1 MFVLK
6 MRKGCIVPF
15 PQKLS
20 EGYIYRNPV
29 FIANVDVDKLE
40 TLLEHFI
47 TIHDEPLF
55 FILELPCQHND
66 ETEIVPGE
74 VKTFHKDVYY
84 IDGCSQEEAR
94 NILHRTAEILINDGL
109 CNFGFGCH
117 LSRDEI
123 MAEKYNVLT
132 VWANN
137 KDTYAGFFEKCKI
150 QPVDRLVTAWETFT
164 QEAPGESIRV
174 DTDGKSIYDIP
185 LMLQDFG
192 IYLAERREG

>member
-1 MFVLK
+1 MV
-6 MRKGCIVPF
+6 
-15 PQKLS
+15 
-20 EGYIYRNPV
+20 
-29 FIANVDVDKLE
+29 
-40 TLLEHFI
+40 
-47 TIHDEPLF
+47 
-55 FILELPCQHND
+55 
-66 ETEIVPGE
+66 
-74 VKTFHKDVYY
+74 
-84 IDGCSQEEAR
+84 
-94 NILHRTAEILINDGL
+94 
-109 CNFGFGCH
+109 
-117 LSRDEI
+117 
-123 MAEKYNVLT
+123 EKYNVLT